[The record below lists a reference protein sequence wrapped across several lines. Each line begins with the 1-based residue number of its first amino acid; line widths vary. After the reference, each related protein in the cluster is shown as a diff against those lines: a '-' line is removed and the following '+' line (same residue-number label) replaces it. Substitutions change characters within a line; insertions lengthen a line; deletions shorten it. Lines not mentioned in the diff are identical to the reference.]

1 MSYLFLIIYSYP
13 KYIYKP
19 IFHKSYREYYR
30 ENVKYFVYIVIATVL
45 SAVICNTITIGSS
58 LWQFI
63 CNGIIAVGIAVILF
77 IILFGRSKEFRY
89 YIEMLKEVKARIIK

>member
-1 MSYLFLIIYSYP
+1 MGAACLTV
-13 KYIYKP
+13 P
-19 IFHKSYREYYR
+19 ILPGAFK
-30 ENVKYFVYIVIATVL
+30 NVKYFVYIVIATVL
-45 SAVICNTITIGSS
+45 SAVICNVITIDNS